1 MNNISRILAEV
12 RALKQTQKR
21 VIIAIDGRCGSGKTS
36 LAESL
41 RQCTNCEVIH
51 MDDFFLR
58 PEQINDERLS
68 MPGENIDW
76 ERLEVEVLQPLL
88 RGETC
93 HYHPYDCHTRSYK
106 PTISCHPSSFIIL
119 EGAYSCNSHLWD
131 YSDLH
136 IFLTISPE
144 EQLRRIIKRNGKEW
158 ADVFKK
164 KWIPLEELYINTQ
177 HIESR
182 CELHLSGET
191 V

>member
-76 ERLEVEVLQPLL
+76 ERLEIEVLQPLL

-106 PTISCHPSSFIIL
+106 PTVSCHPSSFIIL

-136 IFLTISPE
+136 IFLRFLLKNNCVELLNVTEKSGPKS
-144 EQLRRIIKRNGKEW
+144 LKRNG
-158 ADVFKK
+158 
-164 KWIPLEELYINTQ
+164 
-177 HIESR
+177 SR
-182 CELHLSGET
+182 WKNFILTLNILKAVVNSI
-191 V
+191 